1 MDYVSSSRVQNTELV
16 IVVVMITAKVVE
28 AISKGPVTIL
38 GCQIIAVLRKKTGYG
53 LTHCLES
60 PQILITKSS
69 LE

>member
-38 GCQIIAVLRKKTGYG
+38 GYVK
-53 LTHCLES
+53 
-60 PQILITKSS
+60 
-69 LE
+69 